1 MHLGALNRGDR
12 VLDLPVESPLLQD
25 LPDDSE
31 SNAVVDD
38 IGEPAGS
45 LPELLIGQ
53 RMEGAREQSF
63 LGIGPG

>member
-1 MHLGALNRGDR
+1 MHLGALNRSDR
-12 VLDLPVESPLLQD
+12 ILDLPIKSPFLQD

-38 IGEPAGS
+38 IGELAGS

-53 RMEGAREQSF
+53 RMEGAREQSL